1 MQILINLYL
10 TFRERAPGGENSFSM
25 EMPDGST
32 VDEAFE
38 SLGIPSGE
46 PKVALINGRL
56 AASGTELKVGDQL
69 TVFPPM
75 EGG

>member
-1 MQILINLYL
+1 MQIRINLYL
-10 TFRERAPGGENSFSM
+10 TFKERAPGGENSFSM

-32 VDEAFE
+32 LDEALE
-38 SLGIPSGE
+38 SLGISSRE
-46 PKVALINGRL
+46 PKVALINGRS
-56 AASGTELKVGDQL
+56 AASGAELKDGDQL